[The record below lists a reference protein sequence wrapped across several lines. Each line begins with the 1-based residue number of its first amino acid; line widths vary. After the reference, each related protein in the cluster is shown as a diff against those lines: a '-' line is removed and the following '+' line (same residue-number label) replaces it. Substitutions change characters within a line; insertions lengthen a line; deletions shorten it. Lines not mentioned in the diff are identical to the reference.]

1 MCVCVWVCACHRHQN
16 IIDVRTQPKQFAH
29 KIDQTNVCRSN
40 NNNSICCH
48 ALTPTHTP
56 RVKKPKKPSTKISL
70 VMKDIKSKSQQ
81 LRHEI
86 EASRWKQSPEQLLV
100 GQKWWATMD
109 AFPPPLPPP
118 PLPASLPLSL
128 SVTPLTFLLRSAS
141 RSLNLSI
148 HLVRSA
154 CSFRCWPKTFATD
167 STWKAGKFR
176 RCLSLLSSLLLG
188 AAFLGQVACKREH
201 REKAEKSN
209 SNSNENWN
217 WK

>member
-1 MCVCVWVCACHRHQN
+1 MWVCACHRHQN

-48 ALTPTHTP
+48 ALTPTHTHTHTP

-86 EASRWKQSPEQLLV
+86 EASRCKTIPRTTFSRSKVMSNNGCLPYPSPY
-100 GQKWWATMD
+100 
-109 AFPPPLPPP
+109 P
-118 PLPASLPLSL
+118 SLPLSL